1 MKGQAALEYMI
12 VLGIALTV
20 AMPFVM
26 KAQSSVVDIR
36 SSVSVVES
44 QDTLNDIDVA
54 VRTVDAAGE
63 PAARTVEARLPDNLR
78 STEVRNNSISIFL
91 TTPSGNQR
99 LSRTF
104 DAELTG
110 SLPDSPG
117 LYLVRVRAKDGE
129 VEIEVVS

>member
-1 MKGQAALEYMI
+1 MKGQAAIEYMI

-20 AMPFVM
+20 AAPFVI

-36 SSVSVVES
+36 SSVSVVET
-44 QDTLNDIDVA
+44 QDSLNDMDVA

-63 PAARTVEARLPDNLR
+63 PAARTIKVGLPDNLE
-78 STEVRNNSISIFL
+78 SSEMRNGSISITL
-91 TTPSGNQR
+91 NTPSGNRR

-104 DAELTG
+104 DADLTG

-117 LYLVRVRAKDGE
+117 LYLVRVKAVDGQ

>member
-1 MKGQAALEYMI
+1 MKGQAAIEYMI

-36 SSVSVVES
+36 SSVSVVQI
-44 QDTLNDIDVA
+44 QDSLNDLDVA

-63 PAARTVEARLPDNLR
+63 PAARTIEVRLPDNIQ
-78 STEVRNNSISIFL
+78 STEVRNNSITMIIN
-91 TTPSGNQR
+91 TPSGEQQ

-104 DAELTG
+104 DADLTG
-110 SLPDSPG
+110 SLPEGSGP
-117 LYLVRVRAKDGE
+117 YLVRVKAIDGE